1 VGHRFACLAHYQ
13 LFPTRTTPMNFRKVL
28 GPAATIFSLFPTAVV
43 SQTLGAAGPIPGA
56 GKEIFARRCSGCH
69 ATDSNQEGPRLRG
82 VLGRKAGT
90 VAGYP
95 YSDALRNSG
104 ITWTGDLLN
113 KWLENPEALVRDNDM
128 EFRVSNAAERAA
140 LVAYLKSLTN

>member
-1 VGHRFACLAHYQ
+1 
-13 LFPTRTTPMNFRKVL
+13 MKFRKIRGV
-28 GPAATIFSLFPTAVV
+28 AATIFFVFLIAV
-43 SQTLGAAGPIPGA
+43 AGQSPGA
-56 GKEIFARRCSGCH
+56 SGANPGTGKDVFAKRCTGCH
-69 ATDSNQEGPRLRG
+69 ATDSNKEGPRLRG

-104 ITWTGDLLN
+104 IIWTEDLLT
-113 KWLENPEALVRDNDM
+113 KWLENPDRLVKDNDM
-128 EFRVSNAAERAA
+128 EFRVSSADERSM

>member
-1 VGHRFACLAHYQ
+1 
-13 LFPTRTTPMNFRKVL
+13 MNLRRVRGL
-28 GPAATIFSLFPTAVV
+28 VATIFLLVLIAVINQ
-43 SQTLGAAGPIPGA
+43 SPGAAGTAPGE

-82 VLGRKAGT
+82 VVGRKAGS

-95 YSDALRNSG
+95 YSEALRNSG
-104 ITWTGDLLN
+104 ITWTLELLN
-113 KWLENPEALVRDNDM
+113 KWLENPEALVKDNDM
-128 EFRVSNAAERAA
+128 EFRVSNPDERAA